1 MCGKFTVMMSWSE
14 YCALAGVTLEGGYAG
29 PDAMEADR
37 ALSTFTPMSA
47 LPVLHRGP
55 VGQRRVTPMRWG
67 WYQRTITDPRRAFS
81 HLHARS
87 EEIDRT
93 QSWTGPFHDARGV
106 VFARS
111 FNIGEELPNGK
122 VKQWVCARPDGAP
135 LAIAVLY
142 SVRQHAT
149 FGTLR
154 SCVMVTTAA
163 CPPLCD
169 RDSRMPA
176 LLATP
181 EEVRVWLGETDA
193 ATDAIKAVLRPY
205 EGTLVMREQE
215 KASPIRPT
223 GRKSAAEKADSTLL

>member
-1 MCGKFTVMMSWSE
+1 MCGKFTAMMSWGE
-14 YCALAGVTLEGGYAG
+14 YCALAGVAHGGGYAG
-29 PDAMEADR
+29 PDAMEADT
-37 ALSTFTPMSA
+37 ALGTFTPMSA
-47 LPVLHRGP
+47 LPVLHLGP

-67 WYQRTITDPRRAFS
+67 WHKRNIADPNRGFA

-93 QSWTGPFHDARGV
+93 PTWAGPFHDARGV

-122 VKQWVCARPDGAP
+122 IKQWICARPDGTP

-149 FGTLR
+149 FGALR

-176 LLATP
+176 LLASP
-181 EEVRVWLGETDA
+181 EEVRMWLGETDA
-193 ATDAIKAVLRPY
+193 APDAIKSILRTY
-205 EGTLVMREQE
+205 EGPLVMREQE
-215 KASPIRPT
+215 KPAPIRPA
-223 GRKSAAEKADSTLL
+223 GRKPASEKTHNTLL